1 VTFPEISCRNPAKAD
16 SSAAWYL
23 RNDENR
29 SLGRSACCRPA
40 AGGDGAREAGARRDA
55 KIAEEAFVYGLPLV
69 MNDPGLYGTLKPWF
83 NQTWKPDDI
92 EPI

>member
-1 VTFPEISCRNPAKAD
+1 MLSPCRRRRWRKRSC
-16 SSAAWYL
+16 
-23 RNDENR
+23 
-29 SLGRSACCRPA
+29 
-40 AGGDGAREAGARRDA
+40 ARRDA